1 MNKLLVLFK
10 RVFPDARIMDGM
22 DMGQGNIPEWD
33 SLGHF
38 NYLMEIEQ
46 EYEIRFTPQE
56 ISELK
61 TISKIKN
68 ALDAR
73 GLDT

>member
-1 MNKLLVLFK
+1 
-10 RVFPDARIMDGM
+10 
-22 DMGQGNIPEWD
+22 MGQGNIPEWD